1 MTTKTTITLSP
12 IKHHH
17 GSINLRKSRQ
27 IFLLINRKQQMNLSL
42 TIPIINSLPTM
53 ITDSCEKQI
62 IPPMKLPDLVNDILI
77 EQQRR
82 EIIVN
87 IATILRK
94 VGDQIDEQL
103 QVIII
108 NNTSS
113 LSSSSSSIDH
123 IFGQR
128 TITFIHGLCHVLRFF
143 L

>member
-12 IKHHH
+12 IKRYH
-17 GSINLRKSRQ
+17 GSINLRKRRQ
-27 IFLLINRKQQMNLSL
+27 TFLLINRKQQMNLSL

-62 IPPMKLPDLVNDILI
+62 IPSMKLPDLVNDILI

-82 EIIVN
+82 ETIVN

-103 QVIII
+103 QI
-108 NNTSS
+108 NNT
-113 LSSSSSSIDH
+113 SSSIDH

-128 TITFIHGLCHVLRFF
+128 TITFINGLCHVLRFF

>member
-12 IKHHH
+12 IKRYH
-17 GSINLRKSRQ
+17 GSINLRKRRQ
-27 IFLLINRKQQMNLSL
+27 TFLLINRKQQMNLSL

-62 IPPMKLPDLVNDILI
+62 IPSMKLPDLVNDILI

-82 EIIVN
+82 ETIVN

-103 QVIII
+103 QVIIFRI
-108 NNTSS
+108 
-113 LSSSSSSIDH
+113 
-123 IFGQR
+123 
-128 TITFIHGLCHVLRFF
+128 
-143 L
+143 